1 HVEFGQCRPGRVE
14 QAGELLCGIG
24 SRIPDPDPEALG
36 EEIGRPTSS
45 DGAGTD
51 AGDRGDRVEVRVGG
65 SGGAIVHR
73 STPVMVG
80 VGTRRSRISRSSAGL
95 ATAAPR
101 VVMMSTAREVRSAF
115 VALTPLDMSRLSST
129 PTRA

>member
-1 HVEFGQCRPGRVE
+1 GRVE

-65 SGGAIVHR
+65 SGGGIVHR
-73 STPVMVG
+73 SAPVMVG
-80 VGTRRSRISRSSAGL
+80 VWTRRSRISRASGGL
-95 ATAAPR
+95 AMSALR
-101 VVMMSTAREVRSAF
+101 LVMMSTRREVHPAS
-115 VALTPLDMSRLSST
+115 VALITLDT
-129 PTRA
+129 